1 MADIVGIDLGTTN
14 SLCAIFR
21 DGQPVLIPNAH
32 GEFLTPSIVG
42 ILDDDQV
49 LVGAAARELRVTR
62 PERCQ
67 STFKRHMGSD
77 RKLKIGDKTFTAV
90 DLSSLVLR
98 SLKVDAEAFL
108 GRRVKEA
115 VITVPAYFNDL
126 QRKATRRAGE
136 LAGLRVRRIIN
147 EPTAAAL
154 TYGFHDRKSDKKL
167 FIIDLGGGTF
177 DVTLLEVFEGSLE
190 IISTAGESF
199 LGGEDFTDR
208 LAATVLKGQGL
219 ELEAAEMKSP
229 LLVSRL
235 RQECELAKRRLLDA
249 EEAVI
254 RLPNSRGLIDEG
266 AKTVTLTRQEFA
278 TVVQPLLDR
287 VKGPIGKT
295 LRDGRCEPADL
306 EDVILVGGATRMPA
320 MRKFVADYFQRE
332 PLCRFNPDEVVA
344 LGAAVQA
351 ALIADD
357 AAVEDM
363 VMTDV
368 CPFTLG
374 VEVGK
379 EFAMRHMDGYFMP
392 IIHRNTTIP
401 VSCERDVV
409 TVSQNQQEMTIRVY
423 QGEGRRVQDNL
434 LLGQVKVT
442 GIPNGPAGQHVS
454 IRFTYDVNGILEVE
468 AFLPPNGKKFTTVI
482 KNNAQD
488 LTEDEVEATLAR
500 MRELKFYPR
509 DDVVNQRLLL
519 FAEKAV
525 GEVSQYDRESLEEAL
540 DLFEVSMASGDRV
553 SFASAREGLLMVLAS
568 LGVHYD
574 GDVGATDAEG

>member
-1 MADIVGIDLGTTN
+1 
-14 SLCAIFR
+14 
-21 DGQPVLIPNAH
+21 
-32 GEFLTPSIVG
+32 
-42 ILDDDQV
+42 
-49 LVGAAARELRVTR
+49 
-62 PERCQ
+62 
-67 STFKRHMGSD
+67 
-77 RKLKIGDKTFTAV
+77 
-90 DLSSLVLR
+90 
-98 SLKVDAEAFL
+98 
-108 GRRVKEA
+108 
-115 VITVPAYFNDL
+115 
-126 QRKATRRAGE
+126 
-136 LAGLRVRRIIN
+136 
-147 EPTAAAL
+147 
-154 TYGFHDRKSDKKL
+154 
-167 FIIDLGGGTF
+167 
-177 DVTLLEVFEGSLE
+177 
-190 IISTAGESF
+190 
-199 LGGEDFTDR
+199 
-208 LAATVLKGQGL
+208 
-219 ELEAAEMKSP
+219 MKSP

-254 RLPNSRGLIDEG
+254 RIPDGRGLIDDG
-266 AKTVTLTRQEFA
+266 AKTFRVTRNEFA
-278 TVVQPLLDR
+278 SVVQPLLDR
-287 VKGPIGKT
+287 VKGPIGKA
-295 LRDGRCEPADL
+295 LRDGRCGPADL
-306 EDVILVGGATRMPA
+306 GDVILVGGATRMPV
-320 MRKFVADYFQRE
+320 MREFVADYFQRE

-351 ALIADD
+351 ALLADD

-379 EFAMRHMDGYFMP
+379 ELAMRHMDGYFMP

-442 GIPNGPAGQHVS
+442 GIPNGPPGQHVS

-540 DLFEVSMASGDRV
+540 DMFEVSMASGDRV
-553 SFASAREGLLMVLAS
+553 SFATAREGLLMVLAS

-574 GDVGATDAEG
+574 GDGATDAEG